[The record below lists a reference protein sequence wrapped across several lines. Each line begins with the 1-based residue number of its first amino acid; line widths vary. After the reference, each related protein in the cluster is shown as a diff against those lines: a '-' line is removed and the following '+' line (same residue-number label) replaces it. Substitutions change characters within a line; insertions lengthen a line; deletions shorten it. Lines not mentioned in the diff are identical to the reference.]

1 MKKFVKMTYPY
12 LIWAGIMIVIPML
25 MILMYSI
32 TTSGNEV
39 VTLKFTLDN
48 FINFFKEPIYVKVLL
63 LSFKIAIYTTI
74 CCIILGY
81 PAAYFMAQ
89 LKNKS
94 RNLMMLLITLPM
106 WINMLVRTY
115 AWMGMLQN
123 DGLFNKILGY
133 LGIGPVKM
141 IGTEWAVVLVMVYN
155 FLPFMILQIYSS
167 LSKMDKSYL
176 EAASDLGANRL
187 QSFLRVTL
195 PLSLPGVISGITLVF
210 LPAASTFQISQ
221 LIGQGSMTMIG
232 NVIESMFLKQGK
244 WNEGSAISLIMAIII
259 MFSMYL
265 TKKVD
270 KDPSSNGRGRI

>member
-39 VTLKFTLDN
+39 VTLKFTLEN

-89 LKNKS
+89 LKTKS

-187 QSFLRVTL
+187 QSFLRITL